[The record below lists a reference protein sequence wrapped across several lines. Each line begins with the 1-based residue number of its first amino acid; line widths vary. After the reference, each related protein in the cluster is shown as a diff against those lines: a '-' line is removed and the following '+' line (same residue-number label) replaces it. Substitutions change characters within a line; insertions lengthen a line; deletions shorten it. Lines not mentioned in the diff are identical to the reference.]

1 MDSFGAD
8 GWMNRMKKS
17 ENLKED
23 EVLESEEG
31 QGAED
36 RRLMTDD
43 GRRKTEVG
51 GLKTE
56 NG

>member
-1 MDSFGAD
+1 
-8 GWMNRMKKS
+8 MNRMKKS